1 MFFWKINFIFHIN
14 LSHTYLILLH
24 QWCIKKIF
32 IITLSIVV
40 SEETLGM
47 LIVCAGTVIHCSV
60 ISIINFRSFRRG
72 TGKFL
77 CSQSTIIRCYSVG
90 VQRANQ
96 QAFQKV
102 LSQLTQVLIWNHLS
116 YYHYIQTSTHYISCT
131 LSITSIAK
139 RLLLLS
145 ILVPLK
151 EAQICYTPTIII
163 LSTFPGALSWSSRG
177 QDW

>member
-1 MFFWKINFIFHIN
+1 MFFWKINFIIHIN
-14 LSHTYLILLH
+14 LSHANLTLLH

-32 IITLSIVV
+32 IIINALNCCFWRSTGHV
-40 SEETLGM
+40 
-47 LIVCAGTVIHCSV
+47 VCAGTVIHLSV

-151 EAQICYTPTIII
+151 EAQICYTPTI
-163 LSTFPGALSWSSRG
+163 
-177 QDW
+177 